1 MKVYYYCS
9 LAFNID
15 VYLVYVY
22 LTLTLECIYDLCL
35 LCNRRTTNVLQWIV
49 DDDDDDDDDMLFL
62 SYNILHIL
70 AK

>member
-22 LTLTLECIYDLCL
+22 LTLTLECIYVCY
-35 LCNRRTTNVLQWIV
+35 VIGALQ
-49 DDDDDDDDDMLFL
+49 M
-62 SYNILHIL
+62 SYNE
-70 AK
+70 